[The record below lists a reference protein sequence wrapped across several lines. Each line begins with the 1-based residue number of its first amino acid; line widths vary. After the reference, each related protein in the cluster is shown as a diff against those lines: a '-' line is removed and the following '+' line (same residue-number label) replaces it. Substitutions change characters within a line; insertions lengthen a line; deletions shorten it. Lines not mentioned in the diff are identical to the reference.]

1 MEKRPDAN
9 KFRRQLGLVDIDRLA
24 DLKVAIVGA
33 GAVGSFTALL
43 LAKMGV
49 GTIKVWDG
57 DTVEPFNVP
66 NQFHSEKNVG
76 MNKTESLKSLLV
88 DMSGLEIEANPSFIT
103 KESTVSFDADIVILA
118 VDSIEVRKEIWE
130 RLIKNKFGIKLL
142 LDPRMGGE
150 SYRAYALRPTDTL
163 AQVKYEETLYEKED
177 ETPCSERSIIYNV
190 AVLSGILARL
200 VKGFVSGEALKFEV
214 LGDLNN
220 FLFYYN
226 SISEENES

>member
-9 KFRRQLGLVDIDRLA
+9 KFRRQLGIVDIDRLA

-49 GTIKVWDG
+49 GSIKVWDG
-57 DTVEPFNVP
+57 DTVELYNIP
-66 NQFHSEKNVG
+66 NQFHSEKSIG
-76 MNKTESLKSLLV
+76 KNKTESLKELLI
-88 DMSGLEIEANPSFIT
+88 DMAGVEIESEPYVII
-103 KESTVSFDADIVILA
+103 KESPISFDADIVILA
-118 VDSIEVRKEIWE
+118 VDSIEARKMIWE
-130 RLIKNKFGIKLL
+130 QFIKNKFGIKLL

-163 AQVKYEETLYEKED
+163 AQSKYEATLYEKED

-190 AVLSGILARL
+190 AILSGMLARL

-226 SISEENES
+226 DMSEENE